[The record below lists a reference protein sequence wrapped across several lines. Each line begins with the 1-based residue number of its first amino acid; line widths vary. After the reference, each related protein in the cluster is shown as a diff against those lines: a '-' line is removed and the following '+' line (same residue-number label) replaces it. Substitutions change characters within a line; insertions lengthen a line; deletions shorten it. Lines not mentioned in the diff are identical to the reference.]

1 MNWSKA
7 LVLDV
12 LLRGLAAAS
21 LSFFAYG
28 ALVNWWANPQRITLL
43 LLVITEGV
51 TVGLVLFARE
61 ARKRDWQPLSVTFTL
76 VATFYFLALTL
87 SPGTHLVPE
96 WVASIMQC
104 LGFSWQIYAKVSLG
118 RSFGLLPADR
128 GVVTIGAYRWV
139 RHPIY
144 FGYFVTHMGFLLAN
158 FSVQNLLVFAALYI
172 MQTFRIVREEA
183 VLLKQPVYRNYCA
196 NVRYRLI
203 PYVL

>member
-1 MNWSKA
+1 MTPSKA
-7 LVLDV
+7 RVLDV
-12 LLRGLAAAS
+12 LLRFLAAAS
-21 LSFFAYG
+21 LSFFAYS

-96 WVASIMQC
+96 WFASVMQC
-104 LGFSWQIYAKVSLG
+104 LGFSWQLYAKVSLG

-128 GVVTIGAYRWV
+128 GVVTRGAYRWV

-144 FGYFVTHMGFLLAN
+144 FGYFVSHMGFLLAN
-158 FSVQNLLVFAALYI
+158 FSVQNLLVYAALYI
-172 MQTFRIVREEA
+172 MQTFRILREEA
-183 VLLKQPVYRNYCA
+183 VLLEQPVYRNYCV

-203 PYVL
+203 PFVF